1 MGILS
6 TVKTD
11 VEELWKGGFDE
22 VYISKSTG
30 MDLNIIKY
38 IIKYLNEPKKINTK
52 ESIKGGQDGFSHRF
66 R

>member
-38 IIKYLNEPKKINTK
+38 IIKYLNEPKKINNK
-52 ESIKGGQDGFSHRF
+52 ELIKGGQDGFSHRF